1 MEIRKTTD
9 ESELREV
16 RLLIG
21 KWFREYELVSLEDFI
36 YYAREYKELYPGDEY
51 FVYVIRENDK
61 LAGMLSGLI
70 LDEFI
75 LIDYFLID
83 EASRKSTFHIMD
95 MFMDIFKE
103 YGKPVVV
110 EAETEVLCRLYG
122 WVGFRR
128 FKEDYSY
135 TVVKKDDS
143 GVRMETHKSN
153 LMFRWK
159 DDMDYDET
167 RRILSE
173 KYYIRWYSRY
183 GDDILRKY
191 REVINM

>member
-16 RLLIG
+16 WLLMG

-36 YYAREYKELYPGDEY
+36 YYAREYKSLYPGEEY
-51 FVYVIRENDK
+51 FVYRIENEGE
-61 LAGMLSGLI
+61 LIGMLSGLL

-95 MFMDIFKE
+95 IFMDIFKE
-103 YGKPVVV
+103 YEKPVVV

-122 WVGFRR
+122 WVGFQR

-143 GVRMETHKSN
+143 RVRMETHKSN
-153 LMFRWK
+153 LMFRWR
-159 DDMDYDET
+159 DDMDYEET

-173 KYYIRWYSRY
+173 KYYIRWYSKY
-183 GDDILRKY
+183 GEEVVRRY
-191 REVINM
+191 REVVNM

>member
-1 MEIRKTTD
+1 MEVKRAVC
-9 ESELREV
+9 ENELKEV
-16 RLLIG
+16 WLLMG
-21 KWFREYELVSLEDFI
+21 KWFREYELVSEEDFI
-36 YYAREYKELYPGDEY
+36 YYACKYKELYPGEEY

-61 LAGMLSGLI
+61 LAGMLSGLR

-103 YGKPVVV
+103 YEKPMVV
-110 EAETEVLCRLYG
+110 EAETELLCRLYG
-122 WVGFRR
+122 RVGFRK
-128 FKEDYSY
+128 FNGDYSY

-153 LMFRWK
+153 LMFRGR
-159 DDMDYDET
+159 DEMDYEET

-173 KYYIRWYSRY
+173 KYYIRWYSKY
-183 GDDILRKY
+183 GEEIVRKY
-191 REVINM
+191 REVVNM

>member
-16 RLLIG
+16 WILMR

-36 YYAREYKELYPGDEY
+36 YYACKYKSIYPGEEY
-51 FVYVIRENDK
+51 FVYRIENDGE
-61 LAGMLSGLI
+61 LIGMLSGLL

-103 YGKPVVV
+103 YEKPVVV

-135 TVVKKDDS
+135 TVIKKDDS

-153 LMFRWK
+153 LMFRWR
-159 DDMDYDET
+159 DDMDYEKT
-167 RRILSE
+167 KRILLD
-173 KYYIRWYSRY
+173 KYYMKWYSRY
-183 GDDILRKY
+183 GDDVLRKY

>member
-16 RLLIG
+16 WLLMG

-36 YYAREYKELYPGDEY
+36 YYAREYKSLYPGEEY
-51 FVYVIRENDK
+51 FVYRIENEGE
-61 LAGMLSGLI
+61 LIGMLSGLL

-95 MFMDIFKE
+95 IFMDIFKE
-103 YGKPVVV
+103 YEKPVVV

-122 WVGFRR
+122 WVGFQR

-143 GVRMETHKSN
+143 RVRMETHKSN
-153 LMFRWK
+153 LMFR
-159 DDMDYDET
+159 
-167 RRILSE
+167 
-173 KYYIRWYSRY
+173 
-183 GDDILRKY
+183 
-191 REVINM
+191 

>member
-21 KWFREYELVSLEDFI
+21 KWFREYELVSEEDFI
-36 YYAREYKELYPGDEY
+36 YYAREYKELYPGEEY

-61 LAGMLSGLI
+61 LAGMLSGLL

-75 LIDYFLID
+75 FIDYFLID

-103 YGKPVVV
+103 YEKPVVV

-135 TVVKKDDS
+135 TVIKKDDS

-153 LMFRWK
+153 LMFRGR
-159 DDMDYDET
+159 DEMDYEET

-173 KYYIRWYSRY
+173 KYYIRWYSKY
-183 GDDILRKY
+183 GEEVVRKY
-191 REVINM
+191 REVVNM

>member
-21 KWFREYELVSLEDFI
+21 KWFREYELVSEEDFI
-36 YYAREYKELYPGDEY
+36 YYAREYKELYPGEEY
-51 FVYVIRENDK
+51 FVYRIENEGE
-61 LAGMLSGLI
+61 LIGMLSGLL

-103 YGKPVVV
+103 YEKPMVV
-110 EAETEVLCRLYG
+110 EAETELLCRLYG
-122 WVGFRR
+122 RVGFRK
-128 FKEDYSY
+128 FNGDYSY

-153 LMFRWK
+153 LMFRGR
-159 DDMDYDET
+159 DEMDYEET

-173 KYYIRWYSRY
+173 KYYIRWYSKY
-183 GDDILRKY
+183 GEEVVRRY

>member
-16 RLLIG
+16 WLLMG

>member
-1 MEIRKTTD
+1 MEVKRAVC
-9 ESELREV
+9 ENELKEV
-16 RLLIG
+16 WLLMG
-21 KWFREYELVSLEDFI
+21 KWFREYELVSEEDFI
-36 YYAREYKELYPGDEY
+36 YYACKYKELYPGEEY

-61 LAGMLSGLI
+61 LAGMLSGLR

-103 YGKPVVV
+103 YEKPVVV
-110 EAETEVLCRLYG
+110 EAETELLCRLYG
-122 WVGFRR
+122 RVGFRK
-128 FKEDYSY
+128 FKKDYSY

-153 LMFRWK
+153 LMFRWR
-159 DDMDYDET
+159 DDMDYEET

-173 KYYIRWYSRY
+173 KYYIRWYSKY
-183 GDDILRKY
+183 GEEIVRKY
-191 REVINM
+191 REVVNM